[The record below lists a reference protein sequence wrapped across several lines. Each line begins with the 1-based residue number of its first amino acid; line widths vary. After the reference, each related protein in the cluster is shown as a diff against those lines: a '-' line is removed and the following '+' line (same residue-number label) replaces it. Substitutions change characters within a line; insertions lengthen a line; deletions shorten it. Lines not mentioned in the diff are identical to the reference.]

1 MSMTNSN
8 GFTGDFFGMPYAR
21 YEELQ
26 WGTGP
31 AQLSEDEIAQGWH
44 WCLEWDDLL
53 IHPLMSEYA
62 SCGCEGCGA
71 FAEKARKR
79 EEIMREL
86 VIIDEYIESF
96 TSKTNKIDDPV
107 EYFENMKL
115 EADQNNDDFRNG
127 TIK

>member
-1 MSMTNSN
+1 MTNPH
-8 GFTGDFFGMPYAR
+8 GLTGDFLGMPYAR

-31 AQLSEDEIAQGWH
+31 AQLTDDEIAQGWH

-62 SCGCEGCGA
+62 CCSCEGCEA

-86 VIIDEYIESF
+86 VSIDEYIESCP
-96 TSKTNKIDDPV
+96 SKTNKIDDPV

-115 EADQNNDDFRNG
+115 EADQNNDGFRNG
-127 TIK
+127 TMK